1 MGYVEWKQQIIKQ
14 RLKPKFSLPF
24 HIVLSTFATLISLV
38 WFVIHSIKTAVRCEQ
53 NKTKQNSEQ
62 FTAVLTGTDMSAKK
76 TQGPMERLQMT
87 RDMYM

>member
-1 MGYVEWKQQIIKQ
+1 METENYYTAVET
-14 RLKPKFSLPF
+14 KFSLPF

-38 WFVIHSIKTAVRCEQ
+38 WFVIHSIKTAVRRKQ

-62 FTAVLTGTDMSAKK
+62 FTALLTGTDMSAKK

-87 RDMYM
+87 GDMYM